1 MMHVA
6 ISRYEYDISTLFS
19 MVDQLREERLRNLS
33 DDQHRQS
40 DDLFSVERWEGAEDF
55 VWTGCDVS
63 KIY

>member
-6 ISRYEYDISTLFS
+6 IQGMSMTSRQLFS
-19 MVDQLREERLRNLS
+19 MVDQLREQRFRNLS

-55 VWTGCDVS
+55 VWTDCLVS
-63 KIY
+63 RVY